1 MPEPAA
7 SAYQAVPVEGIW
19 FALLGPVRGWF
30 DGAELELGSPDQ
42 RAVLA
47 YLLLRE
53 GRPALA
59 GEIIDAVWGEDAP
72 RSVQG
77 VLRTYVY
84 RLRRTF
90 SKFPGGDRLIQSV
103 GGGYV
108 LAAAGESVDAQVF
121 QQRVAEGRRAR
132 EEGDP
137 ARAAALLSEGLDL
150 WQGAPLSG
158 MRGLYADRQRQRLE
172 QLRDGAREEYFAAD
186 IERGAHRE
194 VIPALTQ
201 AVADSPLR
209 ERLRELLMLALY
221 RAGRQAEALDVYTD
235 GYRVLDEELGIAPGA
250 ALRELHGAIL
260 RADPELLRAS
270 THHQDDR
277 SAAPAPPGAATRTLP
292 HDVASFTGRQRE
304 LEQLAQAVAGAR
316 EVVAIHAIGGMAGVG
331 KTAFAVHAAHRLADR
346 FPDGQIFLPLHGHTP
361 GQEPVDPANALAS
374 LLLTVGAAP
383 GQIPS
388 GLEARMGLWRDRLAG
403 RQLLLILDD
412 AVDSAQVEP
421 LLPASGGCLVLVT
434 SRRHLSALE
443 GAAAV
448 SLDTLPPG
456 EAGALLA
463 CLAGRA
469 GLGADDPGVAELAR
483 VCGYL
488 PLAIGM
494 VARQLHH
501 HPAWSVAGRAA
512 ELSTARDRLGLMAT
526 ENLSVAAA
534 FDLSY
539 ADLATD
545 QQRLFR
551 RLGLHPG
558 AEFDGYAAA
567 ALDGTGLAEA
577 RRGLEGLCDQYLLTE
592 PARGRYRMHDLIREH
607 ARALAVR
614 DDPDDER
621 ERAAARLLDYYQHTA
636 ARADLLIARQTR
648 PGPVAASGATR
659 AAIPALADLEQALSW
674 ARTERASLLACLD
687 HALRAGQDA
696 QVVAVTAGIS
706 GLLDRDGP
714 WADAIIRH
722 TVAIAAARSLGDRLG
737 QANALQDLGS
747 VRRRTGDF
755 PAAARDLEEALGIYR
770 DLGDRLG
777 QANALNYLGAV
788 RSMTGDY
795 PAAALALAE
804 ALDIYR
810 DLGDRG
816 GEAAALRNLGAVQG
830 LTCDF
835 PAAVSTLEESLEIY
849 RDLGDR
855 LGQAGILN
863 YLGIVRRLMGDY
875 PAAALAQ
882 EQALDIY
889 RDLGD
894 RHGQANVLSFLGVV
908 RQLTGDHPSAAPA
921 LAEALDIY
929 RELGD
934 RVGHATALLHLG
946 ALRRSTGDYPA
957 AVLALDEALA
967 IYRDL
972 GDRGGEAEAL
982 NERGTL
988 HRVSGELALAEEC
1001 HQQALDLARSIAVSL
1016 DEAHALA
1023 GLGRSAVAGGQHAR
1037 AKDLL
1042 GQALEIFQRVGAPEA
1057 DDVSGELTALTQA
1070 DPAAGGPGG
1079 QPGLAGRASTVI
1091 RPGLFQ
1097 RLGGPAQ
1104 VSVVSAPPGSGKTVL
1119 LRSWIVQAGLTD
1131 SAGWVA
1137 AGPDDRDP
1145 QRFWL
1150 SVLNALRRT
1159 AAGSALVQEVTA
1171 APELDGWAVVE
1182 RLLRNL
1188 AALRDPVWLV
1198 IDDVHELGPEVMR
1211 QLELLV
1217 LRAPS
1222 ALRFVLATR
1231 HDVRLGLHRLR
1242 LEGRLAEIRAA
1253 DLRFSA
1259 DEAGELLAAAG
1270 VNVSGAAVALLHE
1283 RTEGWAAGLRLA
1295 ALSLAGHPDPERF
1308 AQEFSGSDRT
1318 VAEYLLAEVLDR
1330 QPEPVR
1336 RLLLRTSILERVNG
1350 KLADL
1355 LTGDNDGERVLQDL
1369 EKANAFV
1376 VSLDGARSWFRYHQ
1390 MFAGLL
1396 TLELRRSEPGQV
1408 TGLHRAASQ
1417 WFAAHGY
1424 PVEAIR
1430 HAQAAEDWDRAAGLL
1445 ADHWPG
1451 LHLDGQDAVT
1461 HVLLAGFPV
1470 HVLGADAELGALIA
1484 ADELAFGTLDGAE
1497 RYLGPAEGAAA
1508 VAPQA
1513 RRAQVQLLLGIV
1525 RLLVARQRGNLLAEA
1540 REALRLRTEVPARGE
1555 ELRALAL
1562 ISLGYAEGWTARS
1575 DPTGHLEQGI
1585 LLARRTGRSY
1595 LEFTGLAYQSA
1606 IEASRSLPGA
1616 EQHSIQAI
1624 ELAEQHGWSDETAAG
1639 VAYTALG
1646 GALAWQGR
1654 LDEAATWLDRAD
1666 LAIKPGAEAVAA
1678 LAVQYIRGQLL
1689 LARGQAADAV
1699 ATFEA
1704 AGRLA
1709 GRLAEPHPFARP
1721 ARAWLLSALARLGQ
1735 TERAEK
1741 FLAGLGEPE
1750 RDSGG
1755 IRIATAA
1762 LRLAQDDPDAALAVL
1777 GPVLDG
1783 SLRVGWQT
1791 WLVEAFL
1798 LAAIARDAIG
1808 DRDGAESTLERALDL
1823 AESGGA
1829 LLWFLLHPVPELLQ
1843 RLIRRGTAHAGL
1855 IAEIEIQLAEKYGEI
1870 GSPPAPAGL
1879 TEPVTGSELRVL
1891 RYLPTRLT
1899 VPEIAGEL
1907 SVSARTV
1914 QTRLRHLHAKL
1925 GTQRRAEAVER
1936 ARDLGLLAPPAASSG
1951 QSGRTG

>member
-1 MPEPAA
+1 MKSPPSGG
-7 SAYQAVPVEGIW
+7 SAEGPW
-19 FALLGPVRGWF
+19 FALLGPVRGWL
-30 DGAELELGSPDQ
+30 DGAELELGTPDQ

-47 YLLLRE
+47 CLLLRE
-53 GRPALA
+53 GRPATA

-84 RLRRTF
+84 RLRRLF
-90 SKFPGGDRLIQSV
+90 SAMPGGPLIQSV

-108 LAAAGESVDAQVF
+108 LPAAGESVDAWVF
-121 QQRVAEGRRAR
+121 QRRVAEGRRAR
-132 EEGDP
+132 LEGDP
-137 ARAAALLSEGLDL
+137 ARAALLLGEALGL
-150 WQGAPLSG
+150 WQGTPLSG

-172 QLRDGAREEYFAAD
+172 QLHDGAWEERFAAD
-186 IERGAHRE
+186 VERGAHRE
-194 VIPALTQ
+194 ILPALIQ

-221 RAGRQAEALDVYTD
+221 RSGRQAEALDVYND
-235 GYRVLDEELGIAPGA
+235 AYRVLDEELGIEPGP

-260 RADPELLRAS
+260 RGDPGLEPPMA
-270 THHQDDR
+270 QDGPP
-277 SAAPAPPGAATRTLP
+277 PAAATRTLP
-292 HDVASFTGRQRE
+292 RDVASFTGRQQE
-304 LEQLAQAVAGAR
+304 LEQLTEAVAGAGG
-316 EVVAIHAIGGMAGVG
+316 VVAIQAIGGMAGVG

-361 GQEPVDPANALAS
+361 GQEPVGPEDALAS
-374 LLLTVGAAP
+374 LLVTVGAAP

-388 GLEARMGLWRDRLAG
+388 GLEARMGLWRDRVAG
-403 RQLLLILDD
+403 RRLLLILDD
-412 AVDSAQVEP
+412 AVDSEQVLP

-443 GAAAV
+443 DATAV

-456 EAGALLA
+456 EAGALLVR
-463 CLAGRA
+463 LAGRA
-469 GLGADDPGVAELAR
+469 GLGAEHPEVAELAR
-483 VCGYL
+483 LCGYL

-512 ELSTARDRLGLMAT
+512 ELATARDRPQLMAT

-539 ADLATD
+539 ADLTAE

-558 AEFDGYAAA
+558 AEFDAYAAA
-567 ALDGTGLAEA
+567 ALDDTGLAVA
-577 RRGLEGLCDQYLLTE
+577 RRGLEALYDQYLLTE
-592 PARGRYRMHDLIREH
+592 SAMGRYRMHDLIREH

-614 DDPDDER
+614 DDPDADR
-621 ERAAARLLDYYQHTA
+621 ELAATRLLDYYSRAA
-636 ARADLLIARQTR
+636 ARAGALIARQTR
-648 PGPVAASGATR
+648 PGSVATGGAGLV
-659 AAIPALADLEQALSW
+659 AVPALADLEQALAW

-687 HALRAGQDA
+687 HAARVGRDA
-696 QVVAVTAGIS
+696 QVIALTAGIS

-737 QANALQDLGS
+737 QANALHDLGS
-747 VRRRTGDF
+747 VRRRTGDS

-777 QANALNYLGAV
+777 QANALSYLGAV
-788 RSMTGDY
+788 RNMTGDY
-795 PAAALALAE
+795 PTAALALAE

-810 DLGDRG
+810 DIGDRG
-816 GEAAALRNLGAVQG
+816 GEAGALRNLGAVQG

-835 PAAVSTLEESLEIY
+835 PAAISTLEESLEIY

-855 LGQAGILN
+855 LGQGGILN
-863 YLGIVRRLMGDY
+863 YVGIVRRLMGDY

-894 RHGQANVLSFLGVV
+894 RHGQANALSFLGVV
-908 RQLTGDHPSAAPA
+908 RQLTGDCPSAAPA

-957 AVLALDEALA
+957 AVLALDEALG

-1001 HQQALDLARSIAVSL
+1001 HQQAMDLARSIAVSL

-1023 GLGRSAVAGGQHAR
+1023 GLGRCAVAGGHHAL
-1037 AKDLL
+1037 AQSLL

-1057 DDVSGELTALTQA
+1057 GDVAGELTAL
-1070 DPAAGGPGG
+1070 
-1079 QPGLAGRASTVI
+1079 RANTVS
-1091 RPGLFQ
+1091 RPELWQ
-1097 RLGGPAQ
+1097 RLGGAAR
-1104 VSVVSAPPGSGKTVL
+1104 VSVVTAPPGSGKTVL
-1119 LRSWIVQAGLTD
+1119 LRSWIAQAGLAD
-1131 SAGWVA
+1131 NAGWVA

-1150 SVLNALRRT
+1150 SALNALRRT
-1159 AAGSALVQEVTA
+1159 AAGSALVQELTA
-1171 APELDGWAVVE
+1171 APDLDGWAVVE
-1182 RLLRNL
+1182 RLLGNL

-1198 IDDVHELGPEVMR
+1198 IDDVHELGPEVIR

-1217 LRAPS
+1217 LRAPP

-1242 LEGRLAEIRAA
+1242 LDGRLAEIRPA

-1259 DEAGELLAAAG
+1259 AEAGELFAAAG

-1283 RTEGWAAGLRLA
+1283 RTEGWAAGLRMA

-1308 AQEFSGSDRT
+1308 AAEFSGSNRT
-1318 VAEYLLAEVLDR
+1318 VAEYLLTEVLDR
-1330 QPEPVR
+1330 QPERVR

-1355 LTGDNDGERVLQDL
+1355 LTGDDDGERVLRDL
-1369 EKANAFV
+1369 EEANAFV
-1376 VSLDGARSWFRYHQ
+1376 MSVDRAHSWFRYHQ

-1396 TLELRRSEPGQV
+1396 ALELRRTEPGQI

-1424 PVEAIR
+1424 LVEAIR
-1430 HAQAAEDWDRAAGLL
+1430 HAQAAQDWDQAARLL

-1451 LHLDGQDAVT
+1451 LHLDGRDCVT
-1461 HVLLAGFPV
+1461 HGLLADFPA
-1470 HVLGADAELGALIA
+1470 HVLAADAELGALIA
-1484 ADELAFGTLDGAE
+1484 ADELGFGTLDGVD
-1497 RYLGPAEGAAA
+1497 RYLGLAERAAAA
-1508 VAPQA
+1508 VPQA
-1513 RRAQVQLLLGIV
+1513 RRPQARLLLGIV
-1525 RLLVARQRGNLLAEA
+1525 RLLAARQRGNLIAEA
-1540 REALRLRTEVPARGE
+1540 AVPALGE

-1562 ISLGYAEGWTARS
+1562 ISLGYAEGCTAQS
-1575 DPTGHLEQGI
+1575 DPAGHLEQGI
-1585 LLARRTGRSY
+1585 MLARRTGRSY

-1616 EQHSIQAI
+1616 EQHSSQAI
-1624 ELAEQHGWSDETAAG
+1624 ELAERHGWSDESAAG
-1639 VAYTALG
+1639 VAYAALG

-1654 LDEAATWLDRAD
+1654 LDEAATWLHRAD
-1666 LAIKPGAEAVAA
+1666 LAIKPEAEVVAAVA
-1678 LAVQYIRGQLL
+1678 LHYIRGQLL
-1689 LARGQAADAV
+1689 LARGQAADAL

-1704 AGRLA
+1704 AERLA
-1709 GRLAEPHPFARP
+1709 GRLAAPHPFARP
-1721 ARAWLLSALARLGQ
+1721 ARAWLVSAMARLGE

-1741 FLAGLGEPE
+1741 FLAGLDE
-1750 RDSGG
+1750 RERESGG

-1762 LRLAQDDPDAALAVL
+1762 LRLAQDDPAAALAAL
-1777 GPVLDG
+1777 GPVLDDTV
-1783 SLRVGWQT
+1783 RVCWQT

-1798 LAAIARDAIG
+1798 LAAIARDALG
-1808 DRDGAESTLERALDL
+1808 DLDDAEGALERALDL
-1823 AESGGA
+1823 AEPGGA
-1829 LLWFLLHPVPELLQ
+1829 LLWFLLHPVPELLD
-1843 RLIRRGTAHAGL
+1843 RLMRRGSAHADL
-1855 IAEIEIQLAEKYGEI
+1855 IAEILEYGPI
-1870 GSPPAPAGL
+1870 VPSRTPARL
-1879 TEPVTGSELRVL
+1879 TEPVSESELRVL
-1891 RYLPTRLT
+1891 RYLPTSLT

-1907 SVSARTV
+1907 LISRDTV
-1914 QTRLRHLHAKL
+1914 QTRILKLYAKL
-1925 GTQRRAEAVER
+1925 GTYHRAEAVKR
-1936 ARDLGLLAPPAASSG
+1936 ARDLGLLAPSAAG
-1951 QSGRTG
+1951 LNPSGRENRAEGADRSAADIP